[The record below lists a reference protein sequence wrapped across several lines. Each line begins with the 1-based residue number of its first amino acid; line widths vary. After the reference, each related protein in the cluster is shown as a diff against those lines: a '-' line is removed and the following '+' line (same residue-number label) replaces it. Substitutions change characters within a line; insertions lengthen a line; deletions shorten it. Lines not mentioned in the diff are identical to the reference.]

1 MTDRLRDVD
10 SASSG
15 PPSSRLAPLE
25 NPTRPWRR
33 AKQMTQCWLYWAPV
47 HSFPVSLEQRQWF
60 LKFFDRLIT
69 ALGQQGLGP
78 EIFLQ
83 LKTIQPALND
93 AFHGSALDFLPIAG
107 LGRRPAGVLPTKLTA
122 DDVKAMQDG
131 KKKFEMDEYL
141 GDYCYWFLNKVERKQ
156 RELFFGH
163 GGMTIIFVK
172 PDKKTQPPAFRIPT
186 AISSHPFFQQ
196 VDLSKMMTCSASMTD
211 GFTVKSKELFGKGL
225 ESLPQ
230 YRGLLFVL
238 PLLASKD
245 FFAQSAEEV
254 SKWFELCDVY
264 VNESPADNGILMAAK
279 NDIEELVT
287 EIVEKLRD
295 EGMEYPE
302 R

>member
-1 MTDRLRDVD
+1 MTDRTHEIDPG
-10 SASSG
+10 S
-15 PPSSRLAPLE
+15 PTSRLAPLE
-25 NPTRPWRR
+25 NQTRPWRR
-33 AKQMTQCWLYWAPV
+33 AKQMTQCSLYWAPV

-60 LKFFDRLIT
+60 LKFFDQLI
-69 ALGQQGLGP
+69 ALLGQEGLGP

-107 LGRRPAGVLPTKLTA
+107 LGRRPAGALPAKLTE
-122 DDVKAMQDG
+122 DDVKKMQAG

-141 GDYCYWFLNKVERKQ
+141 GDYCYWFLNKAERKQ

-163 GGMTIIFVK
+163 GGMTMIFVK

-196 VDLSKMMTCSASMTD
+196 VDLSRMMACSASMTD
-211 GFTVKSKELFGKGL
+211 GFTAKSKELFGKGL

-230 YRGLLFVL
+230 YRGLLFIL

-245 FFAQSAEEV
+245 FFSEGAEV
-254 SKWFELCDVY
+254 PKWFELCDVY
-264 VNESPADNGILMAAK
+264 VNESPADNGILLAAK
-279 NDIEELVT
+279 NDIEEQ
-287 EIVEKLRD
+287 IVGIVKQMRD
-295 EGMEYPE
+295 QGMEYPE